1 MRIKRRYSEQWMHYK
16 VLPPELRER
25 VQRYDQYKWLET
37 KEVDVQSLM
46 QNMLEDIRRD
56 IKQHLCLNLVRR
68 VPLFETIYEWMLDAI
83 CERLKPSLSTE
94 KVYMVREGDLVNE
107 MIFIICGPLEIVK
120 TDGGRSGFFN
130 RGILKG
136 NDFRGEELLTLAM
149 DPKFGLNLPPS
160 TRTVKALK

>member
-1 MRIKRRYSEQWMHYK
+1 MRIKRRYSEQWMHYR

-46 QNMLEDIRRD
+46 QNMLKDIRRD
-56 IKQHLCLNLVRR
+56 IKRHLCLNLVRR
-68 VPLFETIYEWMLDAI
+68 VPLFETIYERMLDAI

-94 KVYMVREGDLVNE
+94 KAYIVREGDLVNE

-136 NDFRGEELLTLAM
+136 NDFRGEELLTSM
-149 DPKFGLNLPPS
+149 DPKFGSNLPPS

>member
-1 MRIKRRYSEQWMHYK
+1 M
-16 VLPPELRER
+16 
-25 VQRYDQYKWLET
+25 
-37 KEVDVQSLM
+37 
-46 QNMLEDIRRD
+46 
-56 IKQHLCLNLVRR
+56 
-68 VPLFETIYEWMLDAI
+68 FETIYEWMLDAI